1 MASTPDT
8 YELATMYK
16 YLRLC
21 DVVDALDC
29 VGRPDI
35 TLVDNGIKPLF
46 LGTKFWGPAVTMRAL
61 PSNYPMRV
69 LPREIAQQAQRLWFE
84 EQPSKSRELNQYI
97 RPGCVVVM
105 DASGCREVGLWG
117 SNNTLGVLAAGAI
130 GVVTDGYARD
140 TAELEIVKAPVACR
154 ARGRPYRPGR
164 AFISDVQTPIAC
176 GKALVRPG
184 DIIGCDDDGVVV
196 VPYEVAEEVG
206 KIACDTL
213 IDDEKGRRR
222 QYEKLGQP
230 MDATVDID
238 MLEEFY
244 RAWR

>member
-1 MASTPDT
+1 MSDIPDT
-8 YELATMYK
+8 YSIARMYR

-35 TLVDNGIKPLF
+35 TLIDNSIKPLF
-46 LGTKFWGPAVTMRAL
+46 LGTKFWGPAVTIRAL
-61 PSNYPMRV
+61 PSNYPMRA
-69 LPREIAQQAQRLWFE
+69 LPREQAQLAQKLWFDE
-84 EQPSKSRELNQYI
+84 VPSKSRELNQHVK
-97 RPGCVVVM
+97 PGSVVVM
-105 DASGCREVGLWG
+105 DAHGCREVGLWG

-154 ARGRPYRPGR
+154 GRGRTYRPGR

-176 GKALVRPG
+176 GHTLVRPG
-184 DIIGCDDDGVVV
+184 DIVGCDDDGVVV

-206 KIACDTL
+206 RIACDTL
-213 IDDEKGRRR
+213 IDDEAGRRR

-230 MDATVDID
+230 LDDTVDVE

-244 RAWR
+244 KPWR

>member
-1 MASTPDT
+1 MSSAPDA
-8 YELATMYK
+8 YAIARMYK

-35 TLVDNGIKPLF
+35 TLVDNSIKPLF
-46 LGTKFWGPAVTMRAL
+46 PGTKFWGPAVTMRAL
-61 PSNYPMRV
+61 PSNYPMRA
-69 LPREIAQQAQRLWFE
+69 LPREQAQLAQKLWFE
-84 EQPSKSRELNQYI
+84 EVPSKSRELNQHVQ
-97 RPGCVVVM
+97 PGSVVVM
-105 DASGCREVGLWG
+105 DAHGCREVGLWG
-117 SNNTLGVLAAGAI
+117 SNNTLGVLAAGAV

-154 ARGRPYRPGR
+154 GRGRTYRPGR

-176 GKALVRPG
+176 GHVLVRPG
-184 DIIGCDDDGVVV
+184 DIVGCDADGVVV

-206 KIACDTL
+206 RIACDTL
-213 IDDEKGRRR
+213 IDDEGSRRR
-222 QYEKLGQP
+222 QYEKLGQAL
-230 MDATVDID
+230 DDTVNVE

-244 RAWR
+244 RPWR